1 MAKTKKGSESSP
13 SKESKKEVKKDVQIR
28 ASSRRRVVDTEEW
41 VSRHVSELVP
51 LLGLDFL
58 RLSTEEYLTVLI
70 RIVDLVRGESV
81 TLDVETIVKR
91 IRRNSDRVYPLLA
104 TLLLELRSSLDEEQL
119 EFVVNNI
126 GEAVLAYA
134 PRLYGEAKRLGRM
147 DLIERLRD
155 MWRHHWV
162 LKRHPILPVTCPRC
176 NFNSLMPDLSCLVCG
191 AMVSESEL
199 KSFLNFGSLL
209 EDFALR
215 ENVEDVKRALSFGYV
230 YVNSL
235 GVKAPGGQK
244 DVLDIEVLL
253 SNKDKEVLLDKLKQR
268 GL

>member
-91 IRRNSDRVYPLLA
+91 IRRNSDRVYPLL
-104 TLLLELRSSLDEEQL
+104 R
-119 EFVVNNI
+119 
-126 GEAVLAYA
+126 
-134 PRLYGEAKRLGRM
+134 
-147 DLIERLRD
+147 
-155 MWRHHWV
+155 
-162 LKRHPILPVTCPRC
+162 
-176 NFNSLMPDLSCLVCG
+176 
-191 AMVSESEL
+191 
-199 KSFLNFGSLL
+199 
-209 EDFALR
+209 DFATR
-215 ENVEDVKRALSFGYV
+215 IKEF
-230 YVNSL
+230 
-235 GVKAPGGQK
+235 PG
-244 DVLDIEVLL
+244 
-253 SNKDKEVLLDKLKQR
+253 
-268 GL
+268 